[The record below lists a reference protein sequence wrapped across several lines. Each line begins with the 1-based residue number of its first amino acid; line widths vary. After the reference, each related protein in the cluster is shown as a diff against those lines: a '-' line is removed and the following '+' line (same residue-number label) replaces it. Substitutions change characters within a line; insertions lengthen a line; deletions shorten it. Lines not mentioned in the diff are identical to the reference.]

1 MKGFNFKKF
10 IINAC
15 NLTIKHFKFK
25 CNVWPTSIDYV
36 EYFFSSIDNSK
47 TKVLVT
53 TTDIEVGHDCNYIII
68 LRNNEISMYRIEI
81 SAMRHII

>member
-10 IINAC
+10 IVNAC
-15 NLTIKHFKFK
+15 NLTIKHF
-25 CNVWPTSIDYV
+25 NVVWPTSIDYV

-53 TTDIEVGHDCNYIII
+53 TTYIEVDHDCSYIII
-68 LRNNEISMYRIEI
+68 LRNNEILMYRIVI
-81 SAMRHII
+81 SAMKHII